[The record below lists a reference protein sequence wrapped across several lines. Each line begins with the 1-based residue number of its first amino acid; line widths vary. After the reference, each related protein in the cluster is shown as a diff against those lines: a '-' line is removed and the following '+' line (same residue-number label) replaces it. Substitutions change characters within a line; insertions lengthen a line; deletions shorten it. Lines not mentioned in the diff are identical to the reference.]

1 MADIFDEVSEELKQ
15 DQLVKIWK
23 KYSKFIIVGIILI
36 IICIISYQ
44 SYIYWN
50 NKKIESISEQYFE
63 ALEKL
68 ENEKYSQSANL
79 FLKNSENHKDGY
91 KMLSLFGLAESNYKD
106 GKIDEMILN
115 YKKIY
120 DDESIDV
127 YYRNLSRILSVIK
140 DDISSF
146 DQQKLLL
153 NPILNSPSNLQL
165 LAAELE
171 VMLYV
176 KFNKIKEAKK
186 ALNILLKRP
195 ELSFE
200 QKNRLELINKI
211 YKNDIQ

>member
-1 MADIFDEVSEELKQ
+1 MADIFDEVSEELKH

-23 KYSKFIIVGIILI
+23 KYSKFIIVGIIFT

-44 SYIYWN
+44 SYMYWN

-68 ENEKYSQSANL
+68 ENEKYSQSGNL
-79 FLKNSENHKDGY
+79 FIKNLENHKDGY

-120 DDESIDV
+120 DDESLDV

-140 DDISSF
+140 DDISSS
-146 DQQKLLL
+146 
-153 NPILNSPSNLQL
+153 IVACRLQGKSYRYF
-165 LAAELE
+165 EYSLE
-171 VMLYV
+171 MVGG
-176 KFNKIKEAKK
+176 
-186 ALNILLKRP
+186 RRRR
-195 ELSFE
+195 SFG
-200 QKNRLELINKI
+200 NGC
-211 YKNDIQ
+211 DDA